1 MGAIVP
7 KTQKINDVRTLLQRM
22 KPQLELALPRHLDAG
37 RMLRIAMTE
46 IQRTPKLLDCDQ
58 RSLLGAILT
67 SCQLGLE
74 PGVQG
79 HSYLV
84 PFGNQVQLIVG
95 YRGLLDLCRR
105 SGQVG
110 PVSAEV
116 VRQGDLFEYEGG
128 TAPRIKHI
136 PAYLRTPP
144 QERGEKI
151 CVYACAEL
159 KEGGVQTEVMSI
171 AEVEAI
177 RARSRAGKSGP
188 WVTDWDE
195 MAKKTVFRRLAK
207 WLPSS
212 IELQRAVSLDEMAER
227 EIPQHLDAELPAI
240 EDEAQPEE
248 GNDGATE

>member
-7 KTQKINDVRTLLQRM
+7 KAEKINQVRTLLQRM
-22 KPQLELALPRHLDAG
+22 EPQLKLALPRHLDAG

-58 RSLLGAILT
+58 RSLLGALLT

-84 PFGNQVQLIVG
+84 PFGKEVQLIIG

-110 PVSAEV
+110 PVSADV
-116 VRQGDLFEYEGG
+116 VQIGDLFEFEAG

-136 PAYLRTPP
+136 PAYLCQPP
-144 QERGEKI
+144 VDRGENV
-151 CVYACAEL
+151 CVYACATL
-159 KEGGVQTEVMSI
+159 KDGGVQAEVMSI

-177 RARSRAGKSGP
+177 RARSRAGQSGP

-207 WLPSS
+207 WLPTS
-212 IELQRAVSLDEMAER
+212 IELQRAVTLDEMAER
-227 EIPQHLDAELPAI
+227 EIPQHLEAELPAI
-240 EDEAQPEE
+240 EDEAPEPE
-248 GNDGATE
+248 KENPEA